1 MIFRSYNKVKK
12 GGNLVDNLF
21 IKQVRL
27 VKDLQESMEYPF
39 SIPVIQEFDSLRFE
53 KPVSFL
59 IGENGVG
66 KSTFI
71 EALAVALGMNAEGGT
86 ENFQF
91 QTMST
96 HSELYQYMKVGKGIR
111 KPQTKFFLRAESF
124 YNVASEIDEIGKE
137 DSRMYIAYG
146 GKSLHQCSHGESFMQ
161 LMMNR
166 FSGNGLYIL
175 DEPEAALSPSRQ
187 LALLVLIDD
196 LVKAGSQFIV
206 STHSPI
212 LLSYKDAMIYDLN
225 HHFQKTSFK
234 DTDIYQLYKLILD
247 NPEGMQY
254 HLFKDKK

>member
-1 MIFRSYNKVKK
+1 M
-12 GGNLVDNLF
+12 DDLF

-27 VKDLQESMEYPF
+27 IKDLHENTEYPF
-39 SIPVIQEFDSLRFE
+39 SIPIIQNFDLLRFE

-86 ENFQF
+86 ENFHF
-91 QTMST
+91 QTKAT
-96 HSELYQYMKVGKGIR
+96 HSSLYQYLKVGKGIR
-111 KPQTKFFLRAESF
+111 RPQTRFFLRAESF
-124 YNVASEIDEIGKE
+124 YNVASEIDEIGDE
-137 DSRMYIAYG
+137 DSTMYDSYG
-146 GKSLHQCSHGESFMQ
+146 GKSLHQSSHGESFMQ

-166 FSGNGLYIL
+166 FSKNGLYIL

-196 LVKAGSQFIV
+196 LVKEGSQFII

-212 LLSYKDAMIYDLN
+212 LLSYHDCMIYDLN
-225 HHFQKTSFK
+225 HDFEKITFK
-234 DTDIYQLYKLILD
+234 ETDIYQLYKLVLD

-254 HLFKDKK
+254 HLFKEKNNQ